1 MTSMAVGCGIHCGF
15 MYGLLISMPT
25 HACWWPC
32 MPHEEHLCGCTG
44 GLNIA
49 LIIHIM
55 QVGPDK
61 MKAYIE
67 GLDRNTTY
75 RCVCVCVFFRLP
87 KKSF

>member
-1 MTSMAVGCGIHCGF
+1 MA
-15 MYGLLISMPT
+15 
-25 HACWWPC
+25 A
-32 MPHEEHLCGCTG
+32 TG

-75 RCVCVCVFFRLP
+75 RCVFFSIT
-87 KKSF
+87 KKIILINQISLKF